1 LEALLRLTL
10 NHVNLKRNL
19 ALRSIK
25 GSGCM
30 ADLKAE
36 PPGPVRSLSE
46 FFALAHAMESDA
58 VARYTQAAELL
69 KQQGNDDLSDVF
81 ARLAEVERGHVDQ
94 VNAWAGHI
102 PAKASLPWA
111 LPDTHDAPPEEVT
124 QSRLLTPYRVLAS
137 AVRHEERAF
146 ALWTY
151 VAAHAQTHVKEAAER
166 MALEELEHVSILR
179 RERRKAFHTEQQGA
193 TPTSMAM
200 ALDSLA
206 ALERR
211 LDTFIEQ
218 HPETAVGRTFAD
230 GIVADGK
237 RAADTLDGIAALE
250 GRVLYLPALTV
261 DKQEEPIAIAEYL
274 VEAYLR
280 LAETSQNPETLA
292 AAQELAAL
300 AVYRLEILTTV
311 AGDQHD

>member
-1 LEALLRLTL
+1 MP
-10 NHVNLKRNL
+10 
-19 ALRSIK
+19 
-25 GSGCM
+25 G
-30 ADLKAE
+30 LKAE
-36 PPGPVRSLSE
+36 PPGPVRSLAE

-58 VARYTQAAELL
+58 VARYTKAADLL
-69 KQQGNDDLSDVF
+69 HQQGADDLSEIF

-102 PAKASLPWA
+102 GAASPAKIALPWA
-111 LPDTHDAPPEEVT
+111 VPDTHDAPPEEVT

-146 ALWTY
+146 AFWTY
-151 VAAHAQTHVKEAAER
+151 VAAHAETRDVKEAAER

-179 RERRKAFHTEQQGA
+179 RECRKAFHAEQQGA
-193 TPTSMAM
+193 TPASMAV
-200 ALDSLA
+200 ALESLA

-230 GIVADGK
+230 GIVTDGR
-237 RAADTLDGIAALE
+237 RAADTLDGIAARE
-250 GRVLYLPALTV
+250 GPVLYLPALAV
-261 DKQEEPIAIAEYL
+261 AKQEEPISIAEYL

-280 LAETSQNPETLA
+280 LAEQSQNPETLA
-292 AAQELAAL
+292 AAKSLL
-300 AVYRLEILTTV
+300 LSLSTDWKYSRR
-311 AGDQHD
+311 